1 MPHRW
6 SDAAEIRRL
15 QIESGL
21 DLTFCEVFLPLF
33 INKIQSLSSRRAL
46 EIGAGTGHLAKAV
59 QALGIDV
66 TAIEPSPGMHAVAA
80 DVLADTQVRLI
91 NCSSNELDQ
100 SLKFDVV
107 YSHMVAHV
115 VEDLHDFYAS
125 AAVHLGSG
133 GHFIFSVPHPCF
145 YNDYKNY
152 FGEEYRYIEPMK
164 KTISFTITK
173 DPTNPITD
181 IPYHHR
187 PLSIYI
193 NELLAVGLALD
204 GFDEVYPGPGVEAQ
218 YGAPWLVPRY
228 CVFVCRKL

>member
-6 SDAAEIRRL
+6 SDAAEIRRF
-15 QIESGL
+15 QIESDL
-21 DLTFCEVFLPLF
+21 DLTFGEVFRPLF
-33 INKIQSLSSRRAL
+33 MSEMRRLSPRRAL

-59 QALGIDV
+59 YSLGIEV

-80 DVLADTQVRLI
+80 DVLKDTQVRLI
-91 NCSSNELDQ
+91 NCRSDELDQ
-100 SLKFDVV
+100 SLQFNVV

-115 VEDLHDFYAS
+115 VEDLQGFYAS

-133 GHFIFSVPHPCF
+133 GYFIFSVPHPCF

-152 FGEEYRYIEPMK
+152 FGEEYKYIEPMK

-173 DPTNPITD
+173 DPTNVITD
-181 IPYHHR
+181 VPYHHR
-187 PLSIYI
+187 PLSSYI
-193 NELLAVGLALD
+193 NELIAVGFALD
-204 GFDEVYPGPGVEAQ
+204 AFQEICPDPLVEAK